1 MNDWSLP
8 TLQISN
14 GLVELG
20 TMLQVLIDLCR
31 LDNVR
36 SRTEFFLFNLNTFLY
51 LFTLLLLQQKI
62 IKLPK

>member
-8 TLQISN
+8 ILQITN
-14 GLVELG
+14 GLVELE

-36 SRTEFFLFNLNTFLY
+36 SRTEFLHLIWKKILHLFV
-51 LFTLLLLQQKI
+51 
-62 IKLPK
+62 